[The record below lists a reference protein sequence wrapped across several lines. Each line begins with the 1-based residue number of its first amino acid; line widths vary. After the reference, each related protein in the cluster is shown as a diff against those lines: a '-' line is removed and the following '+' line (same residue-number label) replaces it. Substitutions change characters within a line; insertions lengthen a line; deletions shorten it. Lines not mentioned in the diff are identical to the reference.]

1 MRPLGSAMFRYAHV
15 LLFLVPLVTALDPA
29 LHAAVSKDFAGLL
42 DIGGGRKMYLECRGT
57 GSPSV
62 VLVGGLRASADDW
75 NLADKSAPAV
85 FPEVAK
91 FTRVC
96 AYDRPGTPVDEKPSR
111 SDPVSQPATGG
122 DRGADFCD

>member
-1 MRPLGSAMFRYAHV
+1 VRDSDAMFRDARV
-15 LLFLVPLVTALDPA
+15 FFFLVPLVTAPDPA
-29 LHAAVSKDFAGLL
+29 LHAAVGRDFAGLL

-85 FPEVAK
+85 L
-91 FTRVC
+91 
-96 AYDRPGTPVDEKPSR
+96 TPSTSKR
-111 SDPVSQPATGG
+111 GG
-122 DRGADFCD
+122 GGIS